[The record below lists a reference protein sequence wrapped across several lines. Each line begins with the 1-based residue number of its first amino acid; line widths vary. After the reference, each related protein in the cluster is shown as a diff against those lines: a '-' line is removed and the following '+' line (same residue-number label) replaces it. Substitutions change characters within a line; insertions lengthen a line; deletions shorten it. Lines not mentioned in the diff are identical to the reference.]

1 MSDTAGDHRRSL
13 LLWGG
18 VFGFGLGALVDVMV
32 FHQVFQTHHLLSGFY
47 DPLTY
52 DGLRTNV
59 MFDGLFSLG
68 MLAIMGV
75 GMTMLWRTANRA
87 RRPLSSLV
95 VGGASLVG
103 AGVFNVFDGVVDHYL
118 LGLHDVVHGTEA
130 YNPHWVVVSL
140 LMLGAGFL
148 VLRLAERR
156 EGPTAATGEATE

>member
-1 MSDTAGDHRRSL
+1 MIDTDRHRRSL

-18 VFGFGLGALVDVMV
+18 VFGFGLGALVDVLV
-32 FHQVFQTHHLLSGFY
+32 FHLIFQTHHLLSGFY
-47 DPLTY
+47 NPLSY

-68 MLAIMGV
+68 MLAVAGV
-75 GMTMLWRTANRA
+75 GAAMLWRIANRS
-87 RRPLSSLV
+87 REPLPSLV
-95 VGGASLVG
+95 ALGASLVG

-140 LMLGAGFL
+140 LMLGAGL
-148 VLRLAERR
+148 LALWLADRR
-156 EGPTAATGEATE
+156 GGPESATEKVAD

>member
-1 MSDTAGDHRRSL
+1 MSDTADDHRRSL

-75 GMTMLWRTANRA
+75 GMAMLWRTANRA
-87 RRPLSSLV
+87 TRPLSSLV
-95 VGGASLVG
+95 VGGGTLVG

-148 VLRLAERR
+148 VLQLAERR
-156 EGPTAATGEATE
+156 EGPTAATEEATE